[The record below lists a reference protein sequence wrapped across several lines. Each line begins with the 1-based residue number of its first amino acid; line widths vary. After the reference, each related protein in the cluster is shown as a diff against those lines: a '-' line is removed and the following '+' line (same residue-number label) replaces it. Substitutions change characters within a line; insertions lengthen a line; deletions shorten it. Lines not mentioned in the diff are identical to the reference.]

1 MFFFFLPSA
10 FLFHFSPIYAV
21 FLFSRPL
28 ARLAFSGGQNVSLL
42 VSLQNFPA
50 IVLNTL
56 EAPLIDFYFVFLDKE
71 FLAISHNFELKAF
84 VFVRAVLSSVHASL
98 P

>member
-1 MFFFFLPSA
+1 MFFFLPPA
-10 FLFHFSPIYAV
+10 FLFLSFLIYAF

-28 ARLAFSGGQNVSLL
+28 ARLVISGGQNVSLL
-42 VSLQNFPA
+42 MSLQNFPA

-56 EAPLIDFYFVFLDKE
+56 EAPLSDFFFVFLFKKV
-71 FLAISHNFELKAF
+71 LAISDNFELKAF
-84 VFVRAVLSSVHASL
+84 IFVRTVLSSVH